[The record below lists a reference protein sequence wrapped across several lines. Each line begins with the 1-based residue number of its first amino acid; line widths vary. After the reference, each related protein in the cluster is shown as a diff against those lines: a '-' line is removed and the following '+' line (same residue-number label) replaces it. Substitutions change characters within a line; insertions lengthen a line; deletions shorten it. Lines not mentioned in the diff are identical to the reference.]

1 MGGLYDKFKYYT
13 NILWKRKRG
22 KMITIKGINKVK
34 MSVWNSNLI
43 TSREWKG
50 RIYEKK
56 SNSLRGLYKYVNVF
70 LPGAV
75 KSK

>member
-1 MGGLYDKFKYYT
+1 
-13 NILWKRKRG
+13 
-22 KMITIKGINKVK
+22 MITIKGINKVK